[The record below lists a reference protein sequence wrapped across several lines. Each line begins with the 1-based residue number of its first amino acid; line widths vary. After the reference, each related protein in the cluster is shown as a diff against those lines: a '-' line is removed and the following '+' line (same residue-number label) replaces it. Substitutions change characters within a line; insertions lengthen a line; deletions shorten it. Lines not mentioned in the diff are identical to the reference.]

1 MFFLFSGWADKQNL
15 NIIKTK
21 KKKKYY
27 TKTIQENMIARNSLC
42 AKHWTARFDDN
53 NANEI
58 VPAAAKHTNGMAA
71 RTLVLQTQSGGTQT
85 QALR

>member
-1 MFFLFSGWADKQNL
+1 
-15 NIIKTK
+15 
-21 KKKKYY
+21 
-27 TKTIQENMIARNSLC
+27 MIARNSLC

-58 VPAAAKHTNGMAA
+58 VPAAAHHTNGMAA
-71 RTLVLQTQSGGTQT
+71 RALVLQPQSGGIQT

>member
-21 KKKKYY
+21 KKKNITQKQY
-27 TKTIQENMIARNSLC
+27 KKNMIARNSLC

-58 VPAAAKHTNGMAA
+58 VPAAAHHTNGMAA
-71 RTLVLQTQSGGTQT
+71 RALVLQTQSGGIQT